1 MLEQVLMHLNNWFLI
16 PDGVYEDTYVIQ
28 DGDITLPS
36 LQSGQYFRI
45 CGSVFN
51 DGLHRYPTHDLTT
64 ETFDGVIWALAIPQT
79 VIDLASEI
87 ETWQEKNGEAVAGP
101 YQSESFGGYT
111 YTKATDT
118 KTGGI
123 VTWETVFRSR
133 LNPYRKLREN
143 GPVKPMR
150 LN

>member
-1 MLEQVLMHLNNWFLI
+1 M
-16 PDGVYEDTYVIQ
+16 
-28 DGDITLPS
+28 
-36 LQSGQYFRI
+36 
-45 CGSVFN
+45 
-51 DGLHRYPTHDLTT
+51 
-64 ETFDGVIWALAIPQT
+64 
-79 VIDLASEI
+79 IDLASEI
-87 ETWQEKNGEAVAGP
+87 EMWQEKNGEASVGI
-101 YQSESFGGYT
+101 YQSESFGGYS
-111 YTKATDT
+111 YTRATDT